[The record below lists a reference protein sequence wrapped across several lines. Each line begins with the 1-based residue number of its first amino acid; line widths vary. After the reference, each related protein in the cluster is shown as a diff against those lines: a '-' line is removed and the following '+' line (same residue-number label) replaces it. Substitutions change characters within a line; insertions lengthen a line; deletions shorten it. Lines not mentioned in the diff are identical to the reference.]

1 MNIKLII
8 GLGNP
13 GKKYESTRHNLGR
26 SIIQAWR
33 KQAGFS
39 DFKEKKKMQALVS
52 EDKFQKEK
60 VVLALPETFMNSS
73 GQSIKL
79 IVKNYKIKPDS
90 VVVVHDD
97 FDLDLGKI
105 KISKDRGSG
114 GHKGI
119 QSIIN
124 QLKTKSFVRFRIG
137 IKPKRKSKD
146 LDKFVLKKFSR
157 TEQLIIKKI
166 IKKTLEA
173 ISFYMENDLEKAMNE
188 FNKE

>member
-13 GKKYESTRHNLGR
+13 GEKYESTRHNLGR
-26 SIIQAWR
+26 LIIQAWQ
-33 KQAGFS
+33 KQTGFS
-39 DFKEKKKMQALVS
+39 DFKEKKKIQALVS
-52 EDKFQKEK
+52 EDRFQKEK

-73 GQSIKL
+73 GQSVKL
-79 IVKNYKIKPDS
+79 MVKNYKLKPSS

-97 FDLDLGKI
+97 FDLDLGKM

-124 QLKTKSFVRFRIG
+124 QLKTKDFIRFRIG
-137 IKPKRKSKD
+137 IKPKRKPKD

-157 TEQLIIKKI
+157 TEQLIIKEM
-166 IKKTLEA
+166 IKKTLKA
-173 ISFYMENDLEKAMNE
+173 ISFYLENNLEKAMNE